1 MTITKTFGGISA
13 LLALISASQP
23 SLADEI
29 EWQIAPYIWAA
40 DVGLDLTINND
51 PALGIS
57 VPFKNIVDKLDGAFM
72 LHVEGRG
79 ATSNI
84 GGFADIISLK
94 ISDSGVIAVGP
105 GGPVLGD
112 LVVET
117 ELSMGLYEAGG
128 LLRFGDLSI
137 DSTVMDILIGARYVD
152 VDQDLSITLPGP
164 AGTIIPRSISVS
176 ELDML
181 VGVRAIGKFTDRLG
195 YQVRGDYAGFGTD
208 GTINLLASIGYTFGQ
223 GLFTLDLSYRYM
235 SLELSDNLNN
245 GANSSSEIDLSG
257 PALGFVFNF

>member
-1 MTITKTFGGISA
+1 MTTKKSLCVHSA
-13 LLALISASQP
+13 LLALIATP
-23 SLADEI
+23 HLSLADDI

-57 VPFKNIVDKLDGAFM
+57 VPFSDIVDKLDGAFM

-79 ATSNI
+79 ASSNI
-84 GGFADIISLK
+84 GGFADLISIK
-94 ISDSGVIAVGP
+94 ISDSIVTAVGP
-105 GGPVLGD
+105 GGPILGD
-112 LVVET
+112 LTVAT
-117 ELSMGLYEAGG
+117 ELSIGLYEAGG

-164 AGTIIPRSISVS
+164 AGTVIDRSISVS

-208 GTINLLASIGYTFGQ
+208 GTVNLLASLGYTFGQ

-235 SLELSDNLNN
+235 RLELSDNLNN
-245 GANSSSEIDLSG
+245 GSSSSSEIDLSG